1 MQTSSVLNRLFIDRP
16 LSIGMI
22 YPAVTCMMTADANH
36 IPKPQVDHFTIDS
49 DDESFDTRD
58 QLHEAIGKHH
68 VAQQGAAIRPE
79 DEQAHRNGLLRLS
92 TVRRGSTPIAQDTQE
107 KKQKE
112 MVSWMSLPHKR
123 QLAVLTAARLSE
135 PLVQTSLQSYMFY
148 QLKSFDRSLP
158 DSVIASQAGI
168 MQGSFTAAQF
178 LTAMIWG
185 RIADSERGGRKT
197 VLLIGL
203 LGTSKP

>member
-1 MQTSSVLNRLFIDRP
+1 
-16 LSIGMI
+16 
-22 YPAVTCMMTADANH
+22 MMTADKNGTSD
-36 IPKPQVDHFTIDS
+36 PQDHHFAIES
-49 DDESFDTRD
+49 DDDGFDTVD
-58 QLHEAIGKHH
+58 KVHEAIGEHNGTQEY
-68 VAQQGAAIRPE
+68 ASIRPA
-79 DEQAHRNGLLRLS
+79 DEQPHNSGVLRLS
-92 TVRRGSTPIAQDTQE
+92 SVEQGSTPTALETQK

-112 MVSWMSLPHKR
+112 VVTWMSLPHKR

-148 QLKSFDRSLP
+148 QLKSFDKSLP

-178 LTAMIWG
+178 LTAMMWG
-185 RIADSERGGRKT
+185 RIADSDRGGRKT

-203 LGTSKP
+203 LGTSNAEVILHP

>member
-1 MQTSSVLNRLFIDRP
+1 
-16 LSIGMI
+16 
-22 YPAVTCMMTADANH
+22 MMTADENDTPNPQDNH
-36 IPKPQVDHFTIDS
+36 FAIES
-49 DDESFDTRD
+49 DDESFDTID
-58 QLHEAIGKHH
+58 NVHEAIGEHSGT
-68 VAQQGAAIRPE
+68 QQYAPIRPE
-79 DEQAHRNGLLRLS
+79 DEQAHSNDALRLS
-92 TVRRGSTPIAQDTQE
+92 TAEQGSTPTTHETQE

-112 MVSWMSLPHKR
+112 VVTWMSLPHKR

-148 QLKSFDRSLP
+148 QLKSFDKSLP

-178 LTAMIWG
+178 LTAMMWG
-185 RIADSERGGRKT
+185 RIADSDRGGRKT

-203 LGTSKP
+203 FGTSKAEPI

>member
-1 MQTSSVLNRLFIDRP
+1 
-16 LSIGMI
+16 
-22 YPAVTCMMTADANH
+22 MMTADENDTSNPRDNH
-36 IPKPQVDHFTIDS
+36 FAIES
-49 DDESFDTRD
+49 DDETFDTID
-58 QLHEAIGKHH
+58 KVHEAIGEHSGT
-68 VAQQGAAIRPE
+68 QQYASIRPE
-79 DEQAHRNGLLRLS
+79 DEQAHGNGALRLS
-92 TVRRGSTPIAQDTQE
+92 TAEQGSTPTTHETQE

-112 MVSWMSLPHKR
+112 VVTWMSLPHKR

-148 QLKSFDRSLP
+148 QLKSFDKSLP

-178 LTAMIWG
+178 LTAMMWG
-185 RIADSERGGRKT
+185 RIADSDRGGRKT

-203 LGTSKP
+203 FGTSKAEPI

>member
-1 MQTSSVLNRLFIDRP
+1 
-16 LSIGMI
+16 
-22 YPAVTCMMTADANH
+22 MMTADKNDTTNPQDNH
-36 IPKPQVDHFTIDS
+36 FAIES
-49 DDESFDTRD
+49 DDESFDTID
-58 QLHEAIGKHH
+58 EVHEATDGHSGTQRYASASIH
-68 VAQQGAAIRPE
+68 PE
-79 DEQAHRNGLLRLS
+79 DEQAHSNGVLRLS
-92 TVRRGSTPIAQDTQE
+92 TAEQGATPTTHETQE
-107 KKQKE
+107 EKQKE
-112 MVSWMSLPHKR
+112 VVTWMSLPHKR

-148 QLKSFDRSLP
+148 QLKSFDKSLP

-178 LTAMIWG
+178 LTAMMWG

-203 LGTSKP
+203 FGTSKAEPL